1 MGGGDNS
8 LVPLAEG
15 ETESFLHALF
25 LGAPPFAHR
34 QNRAVSP
41 CPTGV
46 LSGVR
51 WGVGAPWYTFLV
63 WWPAVIGGVYMVA
76 DGKLHPATLAAAMT
90 LAVRPQPRRAETGRW
105 SDSARSQVGYYTP
118 PRYSP
123 VL

>member
-1 MGGGDNS
+1 MSDG
-8 LVPLAEG
+8 
-15 ETESFLHALF
+15 
-25 LGAPPFAHR
+25 R
-34 QNRAVSP
+34 
-41 CPTGV
+41 

-76 DGKLHPATLAAAMT
+76 DGKLHPATLAATMT

-105 SDSARSQVGYYTP
+105 SDSARTQVGYYTTT
-118 PRYSP
+118 RYSP